1 MPDRGGDSRP
11 PAGERPRLN
20 LKPRT
25 LPLPDLPKPKPAEET
40 KPEADAGEE
49 AATEDMKKLDLEAK
63 PKEAEAAPAATE

>member
-1 MPDRGGDSRP
+1 M
-11 PAGERPRLN
+11 
-20 LKPRT
+20 KPRT